1 MNDCITRLLDDNG
14 IRPTPNRIMIIREL
28 CSANAAL
35 SLSDLEGRLGT
46 VDKSSVFRTLTLLT
60 QHHII
65 HQINDSTGQTK
76 YALCQEDC
84 RCSEPHHKISDSHIH
99 FHCEKCKKTY
109 CLPSKP
115 IPEIDLPDG
124 FHVHDAEMIIKGLCP
139 TCIKKYGCKI

>member
-76 YALCQEDC
+76 YALCQ
-84 RCSEPHHKISDSHIH
+84 DSHIH
-99 FHCEKCKKTY
+99 FHCEKCKQTY